1 MSSSAHQSLLDKI
14 AQLVHYSL
22 RPLPPRFG
30 DGRYNSDVF
39 PEPTKTG
46 ILKDLT
52 SQVTRVPADVDL
64 IVEVIEMLYRGGL
77 QNDAQYTV
85 LNPPRCSLVF
95 FILVLMS
102 RTPLTL
108 GFVDG
113 EDYPVCCFVAFDF
126 QLPGKAHRSAYH
138 ELVECFASSSLDLR
152 RGSIPIPLCRWIL

>member
-1 MSSSAHQSLLDKI
+1 MSSSSQQSLLDKI

-64 IVEVIEMLYRGGL
+64 IVEVIETLYRGGL

-85 LNPPRCSLVF
+85 PPPPPGSCLAFRCVCVSA
-95 FILVLMS
+95 
-102 RTPLTL
+102 LTGVML
-108 GFVDG
+108 DG
-113 EDYPVCCFVAFDF
+113 EDYPVCCFVAFYF
-126 QLPGKAHRSAYH
+126 QIPGKADGSAYH
-138 ELVECFASSSLDLR
+138 QLVECLASSPLDLR
-152 RGSIPIPLCRWIL
+152 RGSIPIPLGRWIV

>member
-1 MSSSAHQSLLDKI
+1 MSSSGQQSLLDKI

-30 DGRYNSDVF
+30 DGRYNADVF

-52 SQVTRVPADVDL
+52 SQVARVPADVDL
-64 IVEVIEMLYRGGL
+64 IVEVIETLYRGGL

-85 LNPPRCSLVF
+85 TLPTPRVAVSLFSMRVRER
-95 FILVLMS
+95 VLI
-102 RTPLTL
+102 L

-126 QLPGKAHRSAYH
+126 EIPGKA
-138 ELVECFASSSLDLR
+138 D
-152 RGSIPIPLCRWIL
+152 